1 MPNTLPRFRLLAGL
15 VGLLL
20 SMALPSTRADDA
32 VVLLDPA
39 KPNLGWWFNDG
50 REFPGAKGGVEKD
63 ADVQHGGAPT
73 LKLTG
78 DFTQGGIYVSADG
91 RIPDIDVRELSFW
104 IKNLEADR
112 LTLRVI
118 EASGRC
124 HQFTLQAKP
133 SPDWQQI
140 TLPLH
145 AYFERQGRADAV
157 EGVLKYEAWGGGAK
171 SFKNDGAWKGPGTAV
186 SIILSNP
193 NKEAVVRTLWIG
205 GVTLI
210 PQPKPQPISTFTQN
224 FEPPQ
229 DLADWKLEGTVGIE
243 SGTAYQGERALVLR
257 KTESTLRDKVAATG
271 PEFQVGPGT
280 LMIEFAA
287 KSDLTSMDN
296 SYNGTLSVEFFDAAG
311 KPLGPYELGAW
322 FRQSPWKKTVAQVQV
337 PDTAASARVT
347 ASINKESPGSF
358 ALDVISA
365 KLTADETAD
374 DGLRRMMFTLSR
386 LGHLLFPDDPR
397 KAAVEVWSEKELPEN
412 LREAAFTVRDYWG
425 AEQNRP
431 IHLTLSPAG
440 KVTGKDI
447 FKYESTLDL
456 SQVPLAVGRYY
467 EVHGKIARPGT
478 EAFSN
483 YTSFAILPEAEAN
496 RYKPEEIPFTSRT
509 WDQRFKES
517 PLLSHRLG
525 LRICNAWGEMTA
537 DPAKLTAAQIDLSHE
552 LGLGVVTSSP
562 AHRVEMRKPEWRELL
577 ANDGAQI
584 RQGVRNFIAK
594 YGHVKPMIV
603 NLGNEPHSKG
613 GDVQYDV
620 EAYRIVYQEIKKIDP
635 TITVVASSM
644 GLTEEYFKQG
654 FGEWCDAYDFHSYE
668 DPEGVRTIVAEGY
681 PAMFKKYGF
690 PKPVWSTELGMNSQG
705 MTRLA
710 VAGLLHKKFVNFFAG
725 GGANA
730 SWFGLFY
737 PDPDAKIHNSFS
749 SAHNVFDCRY
759 NKYAPKLDAIAYYNA
774 VNSIAIKRF
783 VTDKVYADGARVFLF
798 TDRDH
803 RSLLVAYRDKGCE
816 DVFFPL
822 PGVNATE
829 MIRIDGSRD
838 RLDAG
843 GKGISLTISEDPV
856 LILYE
861 NGPQSL
867 PANLTPS
874 SVRFATLPPAL
885 HRDEENI
892 LIAFADGI
900 APETIDL
907 QAPPFSEV
915 RRETTAINGKP
926 AVRFAVKVAP
936 GSELREADLALVV
949 RGAGQS
955 VCGLLST
962 RIPVASLLSL
972 ELLPT
977 PADGQHGPGV
987 KLAIR
992 NTSAK
997 PQSLTWNVTL
1007 NGEQS
1012 LEKGQFTAVLES
1024 SARFANATSG
1034 SIDVAPR
1041 STAELLVPLA
1051 DTRPVTV
1058 YHVKALLRDDSG
1070 RVLSQERPVAGFVP
1084 VSRAAVA
1091 LKIDGILDE
1100 QSWEKAPVQILDQP
1114 DQFYGFKFSGKEAPV
1129 WANTDDLSAR
1139 IRYLWDERFLYVAV
1153 KVTDNVAGETT
1164 YKDENLW
1171 QMDGLQFLID
1181 PARRNTE
1188 KPGKYEYSVARGANG
1203 VQVWCA
1209 LSADS
1214 GAAPGDVTDILTAI
1228 HRDKEGTGNVTYEVA
1243 IPWSRLAPF
1252 KPGSGANLG
1261 FTMIVNE
1268 DDGQGRNAFM
1278 TWFGNAHTKDID
1290 TVGDLILQP

>member
-1 MPNTLPRFRLLAGL
+1 MQNAFQRFRLLAGF
-15 VGLLL
+15 VCLLL
-20 SMALPSTRADDA
+20 SMAVPSSRADDA
-32 VVLLDPA
+32 VALLDPA

-63 ADVQHGGAPT
+63 ADVQHGGKPA
-73 LKLTG
+73 LKVTG

-104 IKNLEADR
+104 IKNLEADL

-124 HQFTLQAKP
+124 HQFTLQANP

-140 TLPLH
+140 TLPLR

-186 SIILSNP
+186 SILISNSQ
-193 NKEAVVRTLWIG
+193 KEAVVRTVWIG
-205 GVTLI
+205 GVTVI
-210 PQPKPQPISTFTQN
+210 PQPKPQPVSTFNQN

-229 DLADWKLEGTVGIE
+229 DLAQWKVEGTAGIE
-243 SGTAYQGERALVLR
+243 SGSAYQGERALVLR
-257 KTESTLRDKVAATG
+257 KTEVTLRDKVTATG

-280 LMIEFAA
+280 LLIEFAA

-296 SYNGTLSVEFFDAAG
+296 SYNGTLSVEFFDTTG

-322 FRQSPWKKTVAQVQV
+322 FRQNPWKKTVAQVQV
-337 PDTAASARVT
+337 PDTAASARLN
-347 ASINKESPGSF
+347 ASINKETPGSF
-358 ALDVISA
+358 ALDVLSA
-365 KLTADETAD
+365 KLTSGETAD
-374 DGLRRMMFTLSR
+374 DGLRRMMFTLPR
-386 LGHLLFPDDPR
+386 LGHLLYPDDPR

-440 KVTGKDI
+440 KVTGKDM
-447 FKYESTLDL
+447 FKYEVSLDL
-456 SQVPLAVGRYY
+456 SQVPLAIGRYY

-517 PLLSHRLG
+517 PLLTHRLG
-525 LRICNAWGEMTA
+525 IRICNGWGEMTA
-537 DPAKLTAAQIDLSHE
+537 DPAKVTAAQLELTHE
-552 LGLGVVTSSP
+552 LGMGAVVSSP
-562 AHRVEMRKPEWRELL
+562 AHPIEMRRPEWRALL
-577 ANDGAQI
+577 ADDGAQI

-594 YGHVKPMIV
+594 YGHVKPLII

-613 GDVQYDV
+613 DDVKYDV
-620 EAYRIVYQEIKKIDP
+620 DAYRIVYQEVKKIDP

-668 DPEGVRTIVAEGY
+668 DPEGVRTIVEEKY

-710 VAGLLHKKFVNFFAG
+710 VSGLLYKKFVNFFAG

-737 PDPDAKIHNSFS
+737 PDPDAKIHNSFA

-774 VNSIAIKRF
+774 VNGIAIKRF
-783 VTDKVYADGARVFLF
+783 VTDKVYPDGSRVFLF

-803 RSLLVAYRDKGCE
+803 RSLLVAYRDKGRE
-816 DVFFPL
+816 DVFLSL
-822 PGVNATE
+822 PGVHSAE

-838 RLDAG
+838 RLIAG
-843 GKGISLTISEDPV
+843 GKGISLTIGEDPV
-856 LILYE
+856 LIFYE

-867 PANLTPS
+867 PANLAPAPA
-874 SVRFATLPPAL
+874 RFATLPQSLHHDEDNVIIAL
-885 HRDEENI
+885 
-892 LIAFADGI
+892 ADGVS
-900 APETIDL
+900 PDLIDL
-907 QAPPFSEV
+907 LAPPFWEV

-926 AVRFAVKVAP
+926 AVRFTVRIAS
-936 GSELREADLALVV
+936 GSELREANLTLIARD
-949 RGAGQS
+949 AG
-955 VCGLLST
+955 GDAIGILST
-962 RIPVASLLSL
+962 RIPVASLLSM
-972 ELLPT
+972 ELLPI
-977 PADGQHGPGV
+977 PAGEPQGPGV
-987 KLAIR
+987 KLAVR
-992 NTSAK
+992 NNSAK

-1012 LEKGQFTAVLES
+1012 LAKGQFTEILES
-1024 SARFANATSG
+1024 DARFAKATSG
-1034 SIDVAPR
+1034 SLEVNAR
-1041 STAELLVPLA
+1041 STAEVLLPLA
-1051 DTRPVTV
+1051 DSKPVTV
-1058 YHVKALLRDDSG
+1058 YHVKAVLRDDSG

-1084 VSRAAVA
+1084 VPRATGAV
-1091 LKIDGILDE
+1091 KIDGILDE
-1100 QSWEKAPVQILDQP
+1100 KSWTKAPTQILDQP
-1114 DQFYGFKFSGKEAPV
+1114 EQFYGFKFSGKEAPV
-1129 WANTDDLSAR
+1129 WANADDLSAR
-1139 IRYLWDERFLYVAV
+1139 IRYLWDDRFLYVAV
-1153 KVTDNVAGETT
+1153 AVTDDVAGGTT
-1164 YKDENLW
+1164 YNDENLW

-1181 PARRNTE
+1181 PARRSTG
-1188 KPGKYEYSVARGANG
+1188 KPGKYEYSVARGAKG
-1203 VQVWCA
+1203 IQVWCA

-1214 GAAPGDVTDILTAI
+1214 GAAPGDVTDILTAL
-1228 HRDKEGTGNVTYEVA
+1228 HRDKEDTGNVTYEVA

-1252 KPGSGANLG
+1252 KPGPGGNLG